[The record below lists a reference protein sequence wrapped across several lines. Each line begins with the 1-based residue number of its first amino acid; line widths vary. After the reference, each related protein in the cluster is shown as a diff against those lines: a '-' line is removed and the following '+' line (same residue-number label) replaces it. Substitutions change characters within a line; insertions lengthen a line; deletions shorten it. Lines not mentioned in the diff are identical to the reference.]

1 MYGLFTKMCAGA
13 VISAGVS
20 VLGLS
25 YLCTD
30 QPSNRHPSPAAVV
43 ALQADAAVGAGVV
56 SSPAHGPS
64 NHNPGSSSPGS
75 NNSSGAT
82 ANPGNSNP
90 GANNNPGSNNPGSTN
105 PGPNHPAPD
114 CGCATNTPP
123 LVNVKPDVDVDV
135 DVVVTLPDTDVNAPG
150 LVGGVLGT
158 VGTVVDVVLPDCGC
172 SPVGDLPAT
181 LPLPLLGH

>member
-1 MYGLFTKMCAGA
+1 MYGLFTKMCTGA

-75 NNSSGAT
+75 NT
-82 ANPGNSNP
+82 NP
-90 GANNNPGSNNPGSTN
+90 GATTKPGNPNPGATTNPGSNN
-105 PGPNHPAPD
+105 PAPD
-114 CGCATNTPP
+114 CGCATNNPP

-172 SPVGDLPAT
+172 SPVGDLPAA